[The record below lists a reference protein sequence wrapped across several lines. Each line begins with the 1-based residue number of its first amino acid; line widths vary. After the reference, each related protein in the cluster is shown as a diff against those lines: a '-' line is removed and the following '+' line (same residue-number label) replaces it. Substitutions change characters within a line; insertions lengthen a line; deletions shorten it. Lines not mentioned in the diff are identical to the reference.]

1 MKNLRTLITML
12 LAFVLVLALAISCAK
27 KEEPPAEETMTPATE
42 QPMTTDSTMMSTDT
56 TMTQPAESTPQ

>member
-27 KEEPPAEETMTPATE
+27 KEEPPTEETMTPAE
-42 QPMTTDSTMMSTDT
+42 QPMTTDSTMMSSDT
-56 TMTQPAESTPQ
+56 TMAQPAESMPQ